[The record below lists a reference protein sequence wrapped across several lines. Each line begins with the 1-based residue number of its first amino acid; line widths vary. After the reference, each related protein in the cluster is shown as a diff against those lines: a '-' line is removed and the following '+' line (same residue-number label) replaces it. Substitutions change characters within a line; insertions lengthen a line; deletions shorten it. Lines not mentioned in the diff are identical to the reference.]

1 MAKSSA
7 LTFQHRLEYLGFRAV
22 AGVMNALPLGVASG
36 VMGFLWRVLARFNHR
51 HTTVLKHLREAFPE
65 KDEAWIQQTTFRHW
79 NNLGRTTAEGLCIGK
94 LLKQRH
100 RITLQSQ
107 ELIDQLAQS
116 TKGAVFVSL
125 HMGNWE
131 LLAVPA
137 LENGLSMAGIY
148 QRASNPLVDQY
159 IRQVRQ
165 PLYPGGL
172 HSKRKTAVNDL
183 IKWVRGGETVC
194 MMGDLR
200 QRRGLEVP
208 FFGHMAPST
217 PFPAM
222 IAEKLDVPLIA
233 ACCRRTK
240 GCQFTIEAV
249 EIKRGTGDTVDERVA
264 DATIRVHEQFEDWI
278 RETPEQWMWGHRR
291 R

>member
-1 MAKSSA
+1 MAKPTTP
-7 LTFQHRLEYLGFRAV
+7 TFQHRLEYIGFRVV
-22 AGVMNALPLGVASG
+22 AGILNVLPLGVASAIMG
-36 VMGFLWRVLARFNHR
+36 VVWQGLARFNHR
-51 HTTVLKHLREAFPE
+51 HATVQKHLREAFPE
-65 KDEAWIQQTTFRHW
+65 KPESEICRITFRHW
-79 NNLGRTTAEGLCIGK
+79 NNLGRTMAEGLCVGK
-94 LLKQRH
+94 MLRQTH

-107 ELIDQLAQS
+107 DLIDRLAQS

-131 LLAVPA
+131 LLALPA

-148 QRASNPLVDQY
+148 QRASNPLVDRY

-172 HSKRKTAVNDL
+172 HSKRNASMNGL

-200 QRRGLEVP
+200 QSGGIKVP
-208 FFGHMAPST
+208 FFGYQAPST

-233 ACCRRTK
+233 ACCRRTR
-240 GCQFTIEAV
+240 GCHFTIQAV
-249 EIKRGTGDTVDERVA
+249 EIPRGVGDSVEARIA
-264 DATIRVHEQFEDWI
+264 DATTRIHRQFEDWI
-278 RETPEQWMWGHRR
+278 RETPDQWMWGHRR

>member
-1 MAKSSA
+1 MAKPTTP
-7 LTFQHRLEYLGFRAV
+7 TFQHRLEYIGFRVV
-22 AGVMNALPLGVASG
+22 AGILNALPLGVASAIMG
-36 VMGFLWRVLARFNHR
+36 VVWQGLARFNHR
-51 HTTVLKHLREAFPE
+51 HATVQKHLREAFPE
-65 KDEAWIQQTTFRHW
+65 KAESEIRRITFRHW
-79 NNLGRTTAEGLCIGK
+79 NNLGRTMAEGLCVGK
-94 LLKQRH
+94 MLRQTH

-107 ELIDQLAQS
+107 DLIDRLAQS

-131 LLAVPA
+131 LLALPA

-148 QRASNPLVDQY
+148 QRASNPLVDRY

-172 HSKRKTAVNDL
+172 HSKRNASMNGL

-200 QRRGLEVP
+200 QSGGIKVP
-208 FFGHMAPST
+208 FFGYQAPST

-233 ACCRRTK
+233 ACCRRTR
-240 GCQFTIEAV
+240 GCHFTIQAV
-249 EIKRGTGDTVDERVA
+249 EIPRGVGDSVEARIA
-264 DATIRVHEQFEDWI
+264 DGTTRIHRQFEEWI
-278 RETPEQWMWGHRR
+278 RETPDQWMWGHRR

>member
-1 MAKSSA
+1 LAKPTTP
-7 LTFQHRLEYLGFRAV
+7 TFQHRLEYIGFRVV
-22 AGVMNALPLGVASG
+22 AGILNVLPLGVASAIMG
-36 VMGFLWRVLARFNHR
+36 VVWQGLARFNHR
-51 HTTVLKHLREAFPE
+51 HATVQKHLREAFPE
-65 KDEAWIQQTTFRHW
+65 KAESEIRRITFRHW
-79 NNLGRTTAEGLCIGK
+79 NNLGRTMAEGLCVGK
-94 LLKQRH
+94 MLRQTH

-107 ELIDQLAQS
+107 DLIDRLAQS

-131 LLAVPA
+131 LLALPA

-148 QRASNPLVDQY
+148 QRASNPLVDRY

-172 HSKRKTAVNDL
+172 HSKRNASMNGL

-200 QRRGLEVP
+200 QSGGIKVP
-208 FFGHMAPST
+208 FFGYQAPST

-233 ACCRRTK
+233 ACCRRTT
-240 GCQFTIEAV
+240 GCHFTIQAV
-249 EIKRGTGDTVDERVA
+249 EIPRGVGDSVEARIA
-264 DATIRVHEQFEDWI
+264 DGTTRIHRQFEEWI
-278 RETPEQWMWGHRR
+278 RETPDQWMWGHRR

>member
-1 MAKSSA
+1 V
-7 LTFQHRLEYLGFRAV
+7 Q
-22 AGVMNALPLGVASG
+22 
-36 VMGFLWRVLARFNHR
+36 
-51 HTTVLKHLREAFPE
+51 KHLREAFPE
-65 KDEAWIQQTTFRHW
+65 KGEAEIRRITFRHW
-79 NNLGRTTAEGLCIGK
+79 NNLGRTMAEGLCVGK
-94 LLKQRH
+94 MLHQTH

-107 ELIDQLAQS
+107 NLIDRLAQS

-131 LLAVPA
+131 LLALPA

-148 QRASNPLVDQY
+148 QRASNPLVDRY

-172 HSKRKTAVNDL
+172 HSKRNASMNGL
-183 IKWVRGGETVC
+183 IKWVRGGETLC

-200 QRRGLEVP
+200 QSGGIKVP
-208 FFGHMAPST
+208 FFGYEAPST

-233 ACCRRTK
+233 ACCRRTR
-240 GCQFTIEAV
+240 GCHFTIQAI
-249 EIKRGTGDTVDERVA
+249 EIPRGVGDTVEARIA
-264 DATIRVHEQFEDWI
+264 DATTQIHRQFEGWI
-278 RETPEQWMWGHRR
+278 RETPDQWMWGHRR

>member
-1 MAKSSA
+1 MPKPTTPT
-7 LTFQHRLEYLGFRAV
+7 LQHRLEYVGFRAV
-22 AGVMNALPLGVASG
+22 AGIMNALPLGVASAT
-36 VMGFLWRVLARFNHR
+36 MGFVWKILARFNHR
-51 HTTVLKHLREAFPE
+51 HATVQKHLREAFPA
-65 KDEAWIQQTTFRHW
+65 KDEAWIRQTTFRHW
-79 NNLGRTTAEGLCIGK
+79 NNLGRTMAEGLCIGK

-100 RITLQSQ
+100 RITLESQ
-107 ELIDQLAQS
+107 DLIDQLAQS

-137 LENGLSMAGIY
+137 LQNGLSMAGIY
-148 QRASNPLVDQY
+148 QRASNPLVDRY
-159 IRQVRQ
+159 IRLVRQ

-172 HSKRKTAVNDL
+172 HSKRNTSVNAL

-200 QRRGLEVP
+200 QRRGIEVP
-208 FFGHMAPST
+208 FFGQMVPST
-217 PFPAM
+217 PFPTM

-240 GCQFTIEAV
+240 GCHFTIQVV
-249 EIKRGTGDTVDERVA
+249 EISTGTGETVDDRIA
-264 DATIRVHEQFEDWI
+264 DATARLNKQFEDWI

>member
-1 MAKSSA
+1 MAKPTTP
-7 LTFQHRLEYLGFRAV
+7 TFQHRLEYVGFRAV
-22 AGVMNALPLGVASG
+22 AGLMNALPIGAASAI
-36 VMGFLWRVLARFNHR
+36 MGFLWQILARFNHR
-51 HTTVLKHLREAFPE
+51 HATVQKHLKDAFPE
-65 KDEAWIQQTTFRHW
+65 KNGAWIRQITFQHW
-79 NNLGRTTAEGLCIGK
+79 NNLGRTMAEGLCVGK
-94 LLKQRH
+94 LLQQRH

-107 ELIDQLAQS
+107 DLIDQLAQS

-148 QRASNPLVDQY
+148 QRASNPLVDRY

-172 HSKRKTAVNDL
+172 HSKRRTSVNGL

-200 QRRGLEVP
+200 QSGGIKVP
-208 FFGHMAPST
+208 FFGHLAPST

-233 ACCRRTK
+233 ACCRRIN
-240 GCQFTIEAV
+240 GCHFTIQAV
-249 EIKRGTGDTVDERVA
+249 EIEPGAGETMDERVA
-264 DATIRVHEQFEDWI
+264 DATARLHRQFEDWI

>member
-1 MAKSSA
+1 MAKPTTP
-7 LTFQHRLEYLGFRAV
+7 TFQHRLEYIGFRAV
-22 AGVMNALPLGVASG
+22 AGLMNALPIGAASAI
-36 VMGFLWRVLARFNHR
+36 MGFIWQVLARLNHR
-51 HTTVLKHLREAFPE
+51 HATVQKHLKDAFPE
-65 KDEAWIQQTTFRHW
+65 KNQAWIRQITFQHW
-79 NNLGRTTAEGLCIGK
+79 NNLGRTMAEGLCVGK
-94 LLKQRH
+94 LLQQRH

-107 ELIDQLAQS
+107 DLIDQLAQS

-148 QRASNPLVDQY
+148 QRASNPLVDRY

-172 HSKRKTAVNDL
+172 HSKRRTSVNGL

-200 QRRGLEVP
+200 QSGGIKVP
-208 FFGHMAPST
+208 FFGHLAPST

-233 ACCRRTK
+233 ACCRRTN
-240 GCQFTIEAV
+240 GCHFTIQAV
-249 EIKRGTGDTVDERVA
+249 EIKPGVGEAMDERVA
-264 DATIRVHEQFEDWI
+264 DATARLHRQFEDWI

>member
-1 MAKSSA
+1 MAKPTTP
-7 LTFQHRLEYLGFRAV
+7 TFQHRLEYMGFRAV
-22 AGVMNALPLGVASG
+22 AGLMNALPIGAASAI
-36 VMGFLWRVLARFNHR
+36 MGFLWQVLAPFNHR
-51 HTTVLKHLREAFPE
+51 HATVQKHLKDAFPE
-65 KDEAWIQQTTFRHW
+65 KNQAWIRQITSQHW
-79 NNLGRTTAEGLCIGK
+79 NNLGRTMAEGLCVGK
-94 LLKQRH
+94 LLQQRH

-107 ELIDQLAQS
+107 DLIDQLAQS

-148 QRASNPLVDQY
+148 QRASNPLVDRY

-172 HSKRKTAVNDL
+172 HSKRRASVNGL

-200 QRRGLEVP
+200 QSGGIKVP
-208 FFGHMAPST
+208 FFGHLAPST

-233 ACCRRTK
+233 ACCRRTN
-240 GCQFTIEAV
+240 GCHFTIQAV
-249 EIKRGTGDTVDERVA
+249 EIKPGVGDTMDERVA
-264 DATIRVHEQFEDWI
+264 DATARLHRQFEDWI

>member
-1 MAKSSA
+1 MAKPTTPS
-7 LTFQHRLEYLGFRAV
+7 FQHRLEYVGFRIV
-22 AGVMNALPLGVASG
+22 AAIMNALPLGAASA
-36 VMGFLWRVLARFNHR
+36 VMGLVWRVLARFNHR
-51 HTTVLKHLREAFPE
+51 HATVQKHLREAFPE
-65 KDEAWIQQTTFRHW
+65 KDEAWIQKTTFQHW
-79 NNLGRTTAEGLCIGK
+79 NNLGRTMAEGLCVGK
-94 LLKQRH
+94 LLQQRH

-107 ELIDQLAQS
+107 DLIDQLAHS

-148 QRASNPLVDQY
+148 QRASNPLVDRY

-172 HSKRKTAVNDL
+172 HSKRNTSVNGL
-183 IKWVRGGETVC
+183 INWVRSGETVC

-200 QRRGLEVP
+200 QSRGVKVP
-208 FFGHMAPST
+208 FFGQLAPST

-233 ACCRRTK
+233 ACCRRTN
-240 GCQFTIEAV
+240 GCQFSIQAIEIQRGAGGTI
-249 EIKRGTGDTVDERVA
+249 DERVA
-264 DATIRVHEQFEDWI
+264 DATARIHKQFEGWI
-278 RETPEQWMWGHRR
+278 RETPDQWMWGHRR